1 LPQITAEGSN
11 VYVVWQDNTTGN
23 YDVFFK
29 TSFDNG
35 IKFKSTRNLSK
46 NNGTSELP
54 QIATHNNSMYVVWN
68 DNSGDSSSIFF
79 KNGRKDSSASNAEF
93 GSLTKLRSFG
103 NASYPRL
110 VAGENFFPSVW
121 TSNSDKLSVIN
132 FYLLNLRDDSDSSI
146 QMTKLVPKGTIRS
159 VDIFGNDNYAY
170 CVWQNNE
177 IPNGD
182 IFFKRM
188 GTIYFD

>member
-1 LPQITAEGSN
+1 MFPIEMLFSLSIASISLAFMSLVISPAENSMFGIQPQSVYFGGEINISNNNGTSELPQITAEGSN

-93 GSLTKLRSFG
+93 GSLTKLRSF
-103 NASYPRL
+103 
-110 VAGENFFPSVW
+110 
-121 TSNSDKLSVIN
+121 
-132 FYLLNLRDDSDSSI
+132 
-146 QMTKLVPKGTIRS
+146 
-159 VDIFGNDNYAY
+159 
-170 CVWQNNE
+170 
-177 IPNGD
+177 
-182 IFFKRM
+182 
-188 GTIYFD
+188 